1 MLARRTATTYS
12 CIMVQTRKRVPATPR
27 QAAACC
33 RPVDD
38 LLDPALFRALGDPTR
53 VRLFACLLKCGRPCS
68 VGEIAECC
76 EVDLSVVSRHLQTLA
91 RAGLAEVARSG
102 RTVRYDV
109 PHASVADRLH
119 RLADSIAECRR
130 PSAAAKGRATS
141 RRVGDSR
148 RRAASTTSTPPAAR

>member
-1 MLARRTATTYS
+1 
-12 CIMVQTRKRVPATPR
+12 MVQPRKRVPATPR

-53 VRLFACLLKCGRPCS
+53 VRLFGCLVKCGRPCS

-102 RTVRYDV
+102 RTVRYEV

-119 RLADSIAECRR
+119 RLAASIEECRR
-130 PSAAAKGRATS
+130 PPGASKARSPS
-141 RRVGDSR
+141 RRGEGSC
-148 RRAASTTSTPPAAR
+148 RRAASAPR